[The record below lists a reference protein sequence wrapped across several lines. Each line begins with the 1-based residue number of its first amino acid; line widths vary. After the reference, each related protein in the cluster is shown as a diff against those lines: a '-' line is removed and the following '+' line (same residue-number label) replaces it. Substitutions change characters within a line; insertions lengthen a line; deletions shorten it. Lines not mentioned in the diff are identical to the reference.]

1 MLLLMF
7 IQEELDKIGDIR
19 TLSFDEKHLPDVDW
33 CLKALSSL
41 DPLHQ
46 IFEPDY
52 IPPFNHRGRRGTRYI
67 PTSEDL
73 LFRDEE
79 KLRDRNFSN

>member
-7 IQEELDKIGDIR
+7 ILEELEKNGDSR

-41 DPLHQ
+41 DPLHK
-46 IFEPDY
+46 IFEPEY
-52 IPPFNHRGRRGTRYI
+52 VPPLSHRGRRGKRYV
-67 PTSEDL
+67 PTPEDL
-73 LFRDEE
+73 
-79 KLRDRNFSN
+79 